1 MLGVVAHTK
10 RPHPALPG
18 AGTSGPFS
26 GQDPAVLNLEELL
39 GLSCVWQRDW
49 RELTRK
55 SFQALWQSRR
65 KTKVLEAL
73 SAAAVIFIIT

>member
-1 MLGVVAHTK
+1 M
-10 RPHPALPG
+10 
-18 AGTSGPFS
+18 
-26 GQDPAVLNLEELL
+26 LNLEELL
-39 GLSCVWQRDW
+39 GLSCVWQRDR